1 MFIIFLYFCTY
12 TMEKRDS
19 TYFHSF
25 EDPSF
30 FGTPLPEKINFPFLY
45 TPHPLS
51 ILAAQQVQAYLKKA
65 EHRDHDFG
73 IENKTSPQALG
84 KMFGVLVA
92 RSPTDDLGF
101 FAAYS
106 GKLGS
111 RNDYPYFVPA
121 VFDLLNPKG
130 FFKIEEA
137 QISKLNDQI
146 KSLENR
152 KAYLK
157 AKEDYL
163 LSQKNADSDIRS
175 FKRKMKEEKKKRD
188 KLRKENKEILSADAY
203 QFLLDRLANESKDIQ
218 YSFKKLKKEQAHR
231 VKAAK
236 EVFEKLH
243 TEIAL
248 LKEERK
254 NRSAALQDDIF
265 KKYTFLN
272 AHQEEKSL
280 YTIFQKEL
288 GITPPAGAG
297 ECAAPKLFQHA
308 FETGYAPLC
317 FAEFWWGKAPSSEVR
332 KHTYFYPACKLKCE
346 PILNYML
353 EKSAVDKNPLVES
366 PHILHKSFD
375 IVYEDEAIIVVNKA
389 ENLLSVPGK
398 LTQDSL
404 LTRVQKRYEDCCTP
418 LLVHRLDRATSG
430 ILLFAK
436 HPEYHR
442 FLQKEFL
449 HRRVQ
454 KEYTAVLDGTFSQSS
469 GAIDLPLRVDLE
481 NRPHQ
486 LVCEQ
491 FGKRALTHYRVLE
504 RKEGR
509 TRIRFL
515 PVTGR
520 THQLRVHAAHHMG
533 LDSPIVGDD
542 LYGKPDTRLHLHAER
557 LSFAHPISK
566 KKVSF
571 HVPCAF

>member
-1 MFIIFLYFCTY
+1 MKSK
-12 TMEKRDS
+12 ES
-19 TYFHSF
+19 TYFHFFKDTSF
-25 EDPSF
+25 SEWK
-30 FGTPLPEKINFPFLY
+30 LPQKINYPFYY
-45 TPHPLS
+45 TPHSLS
-51 ILAAQQVQAYLKKA
+51 ILAAKQVQTYLKKA
-65 EHRDHDFG
+65 THIDHDFG
-73 IENKTSPQALG
+73 IEKKGSPEALG

-92 RSPTDDLGF
+92 QSPSGQIGF

-106 GKLGS
+106 GKLGN

-121 VFDLLNPKG
+121 VFDLLDPNG

-137 QISKLNDQI
+137 QISRLNEKI

-152 KAYLK
+152 ETYLN
-157 AKEDYL
+157 AKESYL
-163 LSQKNADSDIRS
+163 LSQKEADSEIHS
-175 FKRKMKEEKKKRD
+175 FKKKMKEEKKKRD
-188 KLRKENKEILSADAY
+188 KLRKENKENLSANAY
-203 QFLLDRLANESKDIQ
+203 QLLLDRLAKESRDIQ
-218 YSFKKLKKEQAHR
+218 YAFKKLKKEQADAIR
-231 VKAAK
+231 AAK
-236 EVFEKLH
+236 HVFEKLH
-243 TEIAL
+243 VEIAR

-254 NRSAALQDDIF
+254 NRSATLQDEIF
-265 KKYTFLN
+265 KNYTFLN
-272 AHQEEKSL
+272 ADKEEKSL

-308 FETGYAPLC
+308 FKTGYTPLC

-353 EKSAVDKNPLVES
+353 GKSAVDKNPLLN
-366 PHILHKSFD
+366 PHTSHKPFD
-375 IVYEDEAIIVVNKA
+375 ILFEDDAIIVVNKA
-389 ENLLSVPGK
+389 ENFLSVPGK

-404 LTRVQKRYEDCCTP
+404 LTRMEKRYEDRCTP

-436 HPEYHR
+436 QPEYHR

-454 KEYTAVLDGTFSQSS
+454 KEYTAVLEGILSQNS
-469 GAIDLPLRVDLE
+469 GVIDLPLRVDLE
-481 NRPHQ
+481 NRPYQ

-491 FGKRALTHYRVLE
+491 FGKQALTHYRVLE
-504 RKEGR
+504 QKEGR
-509 TRIRFL
+509 TRIRFF

-533 LDSPIVGDD
+533 LDSPIIGDD
-542 LYGKPDTRLHLHAER
+542 LYGKSGTRLHLHAER
-557 LSFAHPISK
+557 LSFTHPISK

-571 HVPCAF
+571 HAPCPF